1 MYVLDEKLKT
11 AGKIKDLAPGERVY
25 SARFFGD
32 TGYFVTFR
40 ETDPLFSVDFSD
52 PEHPKI
58 LGKLKIPGFSE
69 YLHFYGENRL
79 LGIGMDVDAE
89 TQVTGGVKLSMFD
102 ISDKGDVK
110 ETDTYVIEN
119 LFGTDV
125 AYDYKG
131 VLVDVGKN
139 LIGFAG
145 YADGGQKYYLFS
157 YDDGEGFQC
166 LLEEATNGKGI
177 RAPRGLYIGEVLYV
191 VEGNIIEAYSLQ
203 TYEKIDDLIL

>member
-1 MYVLDEKLKT
+1 M
-11 AGKIKDLAPGERVY
+11 
-25 SARFFGD
+25 
-32 TGYFVTFR
+32 
-40 ETDPLFSVDFSD
+40 
-52 PEHPKI
+52 
-58 LGKLKIPGFSE
+58 
-69 YLHFYGENRL
+69 
-79 LGIGMDVDAE
+79 
-89 TQVTGGVKLSMFD
+89 
-102 ISDKGDVK
+102 
-110 ETDTYVIEN
+110 IEN